1 MTLEPTPAQLA
12 IAKRVGN
19 RLSEKMPRQGV
30 MDFTDVQQFAL
41 EALLGLIRDGKAP
54 DEPAH
59 LSVSVRTKT
68 IDLLREHGVLHRAT
82 DGSYS
87 QVEAPTLDA
96 LPPHIRDAIE
106 HQERLEELGEL
117 DVAALDREE
126 RKRARATINNRH
138 RRRRWK
144 HVTDLVSLGRQQ
156 LMGGLTE
163 RELESLAG
171 RADGHTQIEIG
182 EALGISADTVTQHLN
197 RAYKKLSAHNGA
209 HAVAIAFRRGLL
221 A

>member
-1 MTLEPTPAQLA
+1 MAEPTPAQLA

-19 RLSEKMPRQGV
+19 RLSEKMPHQGV
-30 MDFTDVQQFAL
+30 MDWTDVQQFAL
-41 EALLGLIRDGKAP
+41 EALIGLLRDEKAP

-59 LSVSVRTKT
+59 LSVVIRTKT
-68 IDLLREHGVLHRAT
+68 IDLLRKHGVLHRAT

-87 QVEAPTLDA
+87 QAEAPTLDA
-96 LPPHIRDAIE
+96 LPPHIREALQ
-106 HQERLEELGEL
+106 HQERLEELGKL

-126 RKRARATINNRH
+126 RKRVRASVNQRH
-138 RRRRWK
+138 RRRWK

-163 RELESLAG
+163 RELEALAG
-171 RADGHTQIEIG
+171 RADGHSQNEIG
-182 EALGISADTVTQHLN
+182 ERMGCRADTVTQHLN
-197 RAYKKLSAHNGA
+197 RAYRKLSARNGA

-221 A
+221 S